1 MSTSSLNLRRPSAAA
16 LDRAKSLLDKAL
28 GPSKV
33 VTSLAERERY
43 ATDDSDVPGIVP
55 EIVVLAESAED
66 VAKALEVADKT
77 EVPITPRAA
86 GTGRTGGAVPLAGGI
101 VLVTMGMASIKE
113 IDRAELVAV
122 VEPGVITGDFH
133 EAVEREGLFYPP
145 DPNSLKMCALG
156 GNLAENAGGP
166 RAFKYGVTRDY
177 VLGVETVLVG
187 GTRIQAGRR
196 TTKGVTGYDVT
207 SLLVGSEGTLGV
219 FTEATLRLVPKPEG
233 VGTLLALF
241 ENVRAAGAA
250 VSAIVA
256 KGLVPRCIEM
266 LDEGT
271 LAAVRARGVA
281 IDERAGAMLLIEV
294 DGDARTC
301 ELETARVGEACMKA
315 KALDV
320 LVAQDASQRARLWT
334 ARREMSPAVRSL
346 SRYKLSEDVVVP
358 RQSIAELLERV
369 ARTSERTQIRTLAYG
384 HAGDGN
390 LHVNFLWNDEGE
402 RPRVDEAV
410 EQLFRDVVELRG
422 TLTGEHGIG
431 ILKAPYLP
439 LEQSEAL
446 IDLQKRLKDVFDPRG
461 LLNPGKIFPPAGHR
475 AC

>member
-1 MSTSSLNLRRPSAAA
+1 MSPSSLNLRRPSAGE

-43 ATDDSDVPGIVP
+43 ATDDSDVPGVVP
-55 EIVVLAESAED
+55 DLVVLAESADD
-66 VAKALEVADKT
+66 VAKALEVAQAA

-113 IDRAELVAV
+113 IDREELLAV
-122 VEPGVITGDFH
+122 VEPGLVTGALH
-133 EAVEREGLFYPP
+133 EAVESEGLFYPP

-177 VLGVETVLVG
+177 VLGAEAVLMG
-187 GTRIQAGRR
+187 GTRIRAGRR
-196 TTKGVTGYDVT
+196 TRKGVTGYDVT
-207 SLLVGSEGTLGV
+207 SLLIGSEGTLAV
-219 FTEATLRLVPKPEG
+219 FTEATLRLVPKPEK
-233 VGTLLALF
+233 VATLLALF
-241 ENVRAAGAA
+241 GSVRKAGAA
-250 VSAIVA
+250 VSAIIA
-256 KGLVPRCIEM
+256 AGLVPRCIEM
-266 LDEGT
+266 LDSGT

-281 IDERAGAMLLIEV
+281 IDERASAMLLIEV

-301 ELETARVGEACMKA
+301 ELEAARIGEVCTEAS
-315 KALDV
+315 ALDV
-320 LVAQDASQRARLWT
+320 LVAQDEAQRARLWA

-346 SRYKLSEDVVVP
+346 SRFKISEDVVVP
-358 RQSIAELLERV
+358 RQRIPDLLERV
-369 ARTSERTQIRTLAYG
+369 ERTSERTKIRALTYG

-390 LHVNFLWNDEGE
+390 LHVNFLWNEDEE
-402 RPRVDEAV
+402 RPRVEQSI

-422 TLTGEHGIG
+422 TLSGEHGIG

-439 LEQSEAL
+439 IEQSQEL
-446 IDLQKRLKDVFDPRG
+446 IDLQKQLKSVFDPKA
-461 LLNPGKIFPPAGHR
+461 LLNPGKIFPTAGHR